1 MESFIVEGQRLVRVD
16 TCATCRGYI
25 KTFDLRERGAVD
37 LVPLVDDVAT
47 LALDVWAQQRGFS
60 RSAPSLAG
68 V

>member
-1 MESFIVEGQRLVRVD
+1 
-16 TCATCRGYI
+16 
-25 KTFDLRERGAVD
+25 
-37 LVPLVDDVAT
+37 LVDDVAT